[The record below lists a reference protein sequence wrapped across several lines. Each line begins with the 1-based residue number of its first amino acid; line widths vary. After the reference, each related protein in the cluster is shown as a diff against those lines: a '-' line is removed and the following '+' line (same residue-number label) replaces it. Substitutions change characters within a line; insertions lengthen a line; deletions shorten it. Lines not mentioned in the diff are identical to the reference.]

1 MMIGHYWTIDLSN
14 IEDRTRGRHM
24 KRGGIVLGAF
34 GVWLLAVVSTN
45 TGVPSLSAQSRT
57 VRDGIFTEEQSK
69 RGQATYQMNCAT
81 CHGPDLGGQ
90 ESAPALKGQEFQT
103 SWDGLSVGD
112 LFERIRISMP
122 QDAPGRMSRKE
133 YADTIAFIFKSA
145 SLPAGQAELPSEL
158 EPLKQIKIE
167 WGAAK

>member
-1 MMIGHYWTIDLSN
+1 
-14 IEDRTRGRHM
+14 M

-45 TGVPSLSAQSRT
+45 TGVPSLSAQQSLT
-57 VRDGIFTEEQSK
+57 VRDGIFTEEQSN

-145 SLPAGQAELPSEL
+145 SLPAGQTELPSEL

>member
-1 MMIGHYWTIDLSN
+1 MREID
-14 IEDRTRGRHM
+14 R
-24 KRGGIVLGAF
+24 IVVYAKSTKDT
-34 GVWLLAVVSTN
+34 LL
-45 TGVPSLSAQSRT
+45 
-57 VRDGIFTEEQSK
+57 
-69 RGQATYQMNCAT
+69 
-81 CHGPDLGGQ
+81 
-90 ESAPALKGQEFQT
+90 LKGQEFQT

>member
-1 MMIGHYWTIDLSN
+1 M
-14 IEDRTRGRHM
+14 
-24 KRGGIVLGAF
+24 
-34 GVWLLAVVSTN
+34 WLLAVIWMN
-45 TGVPSLSAQSRT
+45 TGVSLAARQART
-57 VRDGIFTEEQSK
+57 LREGIFTEEQSQ
-69 RGQATYQMNCAT
+69 RGQATYQMNCAS

-103 SWDGLSVGD
+103 SWEGLSVGD
-112 LFERIRISMP
+112 LFERIRVSMP

-145 SLPAGQAELPSEL
+145 SMPAGKTELPSEL

-167 WGAAK
+167 FGAK